1 MISAIAQTLA
11 EILSSEI
18 SLIRKEQIYF
28 NHPGTKSIPGLRLN
42 LYCYDLREHCF
53 AHAIGYP
60 DASEPAFS
68 PENSPFRSVDVSFLI
83 SVWDSTALSEQHL
96 ISEVLT
102 LLLRHHSLP
111 EASLAP
117 VLRHQGLLPMRV
129 SGQDLSETAQ
139 LWRALGVPLRPSVQ
153 VIVTVPFCAS
163 VSPCAVSQHD

>member
-18 SLIRKEQIYF
+18 SLIHKEQIYF
-28 NHPGTKSIPGLRLN
+28 NHPGTRSIQGLQLN
-42 LYCYDLREHCF
+42 LYCYDLREHCL
-53 AHAIGYP
+53 AHAARYP
-60 DASEPAFS
+60 DASEPVS
-68 PENSPFRSVDVSFLI
+68 SENLLSKRVDVSFLI

-102 LLLRHHSLP
+102 LLLRHHFLP

-117 VLRHQGLLPMRV
+117 VLRHRGLLPMRV

-153 VIVTVPFCAS
+153 VVVTVPFCS
-163 VSPCAVSQHD
+163 YGSPCVVGQHH

>member
-18 SLIRKEQIYF
+18 SFIRKEQIYF

-53 AHAIGYP
+53 AHAVSDP
-60 DASEPAFS
+60 DASES
-68 PENSPFRSVDVSFLI
+68 ISSENSLAKRVDVSFLI

-102 LLLRHHSLP
+102 LLLRHHFLP

-153 VIVTVPFCAS
+153 VVVTVPFCS
-163 VSPCAVSQHD
+163 HGSPCVVSQHN